1 MPSSPRA
8 RDPRHPALASL
19 MLIALCL
26 LPACCADA
34 NDGASLLPLLREQ
47 RREADERERQQR
59 LRQLTAPSAIN
70 VPDEIAGSTLDSEP
84 CWPISG
90 VRLAG
95 NTLISPEALNRVL
108 EPLLQ
113 PCMDEA
119 RINAALKAITRTYLE
134 QGYLAARPYLANA
147 PAAGASLD
155 IVIVEGFVESV
166 EFDDP
171 ELPLSLSRAFPDL
184 VGAPLTLAALEQG
197 LNQMNR
203 LQSFDLSAD
212 LEPGELQGGTR
223 VVIRSQRKRTSR
235 WQLGARQETQSGRH
249 TSESLTLR
257 LTVDSPLENNDV
269 LSLSSLRGLTPSAVE
284 QHMYSIG
291 YGIPHGPWMLTAGI
305 TRAEST
311 QSLPGSRGRSS
322 GQSDFYS
329 VAVDRALWKERSA
342 ALSTSLRLHYKRL
355 DSRLSNRWLRLRLQ
369 SPTLTALEARL
380 HLSWRDEAL
389 WGASLSYSRG
399 LGWFGSDD
407 RAPNPNAPQP
417 LFDKYEAGLWQV
429 RQGSNPFFLWRWESE
444 LNLQYSPVPLA
455 AVEQMAIAGN
465 TAVRGFRLASVS
477 GASGAAWRNTFSLPL
492 DYSLPFPLE
501 IRPSLGVDAGWS
513 RYDHGGSSQALLG
526 AHAGL
531 QLSVTGGQL
540 RIGYQRALHASGL
553 RRQDLEPGYWLAEL
567 NLTF

>member
-26 LPACCADA
+26 LPARSADA

-70 VPDEIAGSTLDSEP
+70 VPDEIAGSRFDSEQ

-95 NTLISPEALNRVL
+95 NMLISPEALNRVL

-212 LEPGELQGGTR
+212 LEPGELQGGDTGGNP
-223 VVIRSQRKRTSR
+223 VAAQAHVALAAGYPLRSPGGRSVNPRTAFTQPECRQPFGAQRPVGSAQRPKPAFRLRRPAGPLSDLPDALRPLGFEPVSGSR
-235 WQLGARQETQSGRH
+235 RICQ
-249 TSESLTLR
+249 
-257 LTVDSPLENNDV
+257 P
-269 LSLSSLRGLTPSAVE
+269 P
-284 QHMYSIG
+284 
-291 YGIPHGPWMLTAGI
+291 
-305 TRAEST
+305 TRAT
-311 QSLPGSRGRSS
+311 Q
-322 GQSDFYS
+322 
-329 VAVDRALWKERSA
+329 
-342 ALSTSLRLHYKRL
+342 
-355 DSRLSNRWLRLRLQ
+355 
-369 SPTLTALEARL
+369 
-380 HLSWRDEAL
+380 
-389 WGASLSYSRG
+389 
-399 LGWFGSDD
+399 
-407 RAPNPNAPQP
+407 
-417 LFDKYEAGLWQV
+417 
-429 RQGSNPFFLWRWESE
+429 RQQG
-444 LNLQYSPVPLA
+444 
-455 AVEQMAIAGN
+455 
-465 TAVRGFRLASVS
+465 
-477 GASGAAWRNTFSLPL
+477 
-492 DYSLPFPLE
+492 
-501 IRPSLGVDAGWS
+501 
-513 RYDHGGSSQALLG
+513 
-526 AHAGL
+526 
-531 QLSVTGGQL
+531 
-540 RIGYQRALHASGL
+540 
-553 RRQDLEPGYWLAEL
+553 
-567 NLTF
+567 